1 MANQSKLFKDDEVIS
16 RNARVAIFNA
26 DSTEMI
32 EHLVEM
38 ATSKGYASVAYKRD
52 ANGNHWLATWA
63 PHGEPPTMRVKD
75 VSPFK
80 AVARL
85 YAEWKSA

>member
-1 MANQSKLFKDDEVIS
+1 MANQSMLFSDKEATS
-16 RNARVAIFNA
+16 RPARVAIFNA
-26 DSTEMI
+26 DSTLML
-32 EHLVEM
+32 EHMVEM
-38 ATSKGYASVAYKRD
+38 ANAGYASVAYKETVE
-52 ANGNHWLATWA
+52 GNQWVATWA
-63 PHGEPPTMRVKD
+63 FYGCEPTIIIKD